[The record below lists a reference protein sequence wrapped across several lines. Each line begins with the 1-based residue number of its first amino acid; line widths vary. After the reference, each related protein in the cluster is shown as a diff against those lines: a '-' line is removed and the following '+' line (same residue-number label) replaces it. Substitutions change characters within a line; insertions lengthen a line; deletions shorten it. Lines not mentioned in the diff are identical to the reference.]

1 MDKEQFVQDFLREIR
16 NLDLGSVKKDSGIT
30 EFCFHENLS
39 AGISFETLEEP
50 DTGEGYIFNLFM
62 GDEYINLS
70 GIFRKD
76 GGSFTEIDTGKRIE
90 DVVAERLNVLK
101 I

>member
-1 MDKEQFVQDFLREIR
+1 MDKEQFVRDFLREIR

-50 DTGEGYIFNLFM
+50 DAGEGYIFNLFL

-70 GIFRKD
+70 GTFRKD
-76 GGSFTEIDTGKRIE
+76 GDGFMEFDTGKRIE
-90 DVVAERLNVLK
+90 EVVAEKINSLK